1 MDMLVLERESG
12 RRQQERLREAEQQCL
27 VSGHR
32 AALEQVARQQ
42 ARQQVMARCRRAGVA
57 ALGSGLAVAALVLG
71 QTVGLVCW

>member
-32 AALEQVARQQ
+32 ATPEQLAR
-42 ARQQVMARCRRAGVA
+42 
-57 ALGSGLAVAALVLG
+57 
-71 QTVGLVCW
+71 